1 MQDLIVATESK
12 LLRDVIGLYDVGGL
26 IKMHFQSDSAIFDC
40 GTLVKRYLAKA
51 IDLLVETHEESQQK
65 IMYNLTDTFKVMF
78 LFNAAQ
84 LAIPNFEKSQQ
95 IFLYYMDISTK
106 LESERENMKQIFT
119 LILKKEAPLTFAA
132 KQITKRLHDTKL

>member
-51 IDLLVETHEESQQK
+51 TDLLVETHEESQQK
-65 IMYNLTDTFKVMF
+65 IMYNLTDTFKTMF
-78 LFNAAQ
+78 LFYAAQ
-84 LAIPNFEKSQQ
+84 LAVPIFEKARVSF
-95 IFLYYMDISTK
+95 IDYMDIPTK
-106 LESERENMKQIFT
+106 LESERENIKQMFT
-119 LILKKEAPLTFAA
+119 LMLRMEENLTIAA
-132 KQITKRLHDTKL
+132 IKITKRLH

>member
-1 MQDLIVATESK
+1 
-12 LLRDVIGLYDVGGL
+12 
-26 IKMHFQSDSAIFDC
+26 MHFQSDSATFDC

-51 IDLLVETHEESQQK
+51 IDLLVKTHEESYQK
-65 IMYNLTDTFKVMF
+65 NVYNLTDTFKVMF